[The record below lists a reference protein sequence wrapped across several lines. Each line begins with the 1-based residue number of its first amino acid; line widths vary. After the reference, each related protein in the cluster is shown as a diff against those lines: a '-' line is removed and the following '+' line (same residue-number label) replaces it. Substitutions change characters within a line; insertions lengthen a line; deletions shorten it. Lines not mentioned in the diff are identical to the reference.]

1 MSNGIVP
8 RQRSFAGPIVL
19 ILIGFAFLLRNLHLI
34 SWGLG
39 DLFAKYWPLLL
50 ILWGVI
56 KLLEYQQAK
65 SAGVRP
71 AGIGAGGVILI
82 IFLVCFGLGAR
93 KYQRVRDSG
102 MFNVDC
108 RDVPDPFN
116 FVCGQNFTFD
126 DQLEQTLAP
135 GSSLQIT
142 NEHGNINLNVADNG
156 KNADGEKIKVIVRKT
171 IRAEGQSDA
180 DKYNQQT
187 KPQLTVKERTVT
199 LNANTEGAVG
209 HNISADLD
217 VYVPRKVAVTILS
230 RHGDVSVM
238 GRDGDIEISSQEGE
252 VSLQDVTGNAKLDI
266 EKSNV
271 RISRLIGDVSID
283 GKVNQSEINI
293 SDVKG
298 AVQLTGE
305 FHENV
310 SLARIAGTVT
320 FKSARTDLELSKLD
334 GNLDLDGGDLHGS
347 SVVGPV
353 RLLTREKDIRLD
365 GVNGDVR
372 VNNNDGAVEI
382 KISKLPIGNIDI
394 NNRNADVSIYL
405 PEKAGFK
412 LDANTDNGEV
422 QSGFSELKVNNNDDR
437 GQASGTV
444 GNGAGHIRITNAH
457 GGIEIR
463 KGTTSLAGPTPP
475 SPPRPPGSDDSGDDE
490 SDKPKEGVRE
500 F

>member
-1 MSNGIVP
+1 MSNGIVS

-19 ILIGFAFLLRNLHLI
+19 ILIGVVFLLRNLHLVG
-34 SWGLG
+34 WDLG

-56 KLLEYQQAK
+56 KLVEYQQAK
-65 SAGVRP
+65 SAGLAP
-71 AGIGAGGVILI
+71 AGIGVGGVFLI
-82 IFLVCFGLGAR
+82 IFLVTFGLSAHR
-93 KYQRVRDSG
+93 YKVARDSG
-102 MFNVDC
+102 VFSNMDC
-108 RDVPDPFN
+108 SDMPDPFN
-116 FVCGQNFTFD
+116 FICGQSFTFD
-126 DQLEQTLAP
+126 DQLEQAFVP
-135 GSSLQIT
+135 GSTLRII
-142 NEHGNINLNVADNG
+142 NEHGNINVNA
-156 KNADGEKIKVIVRKT
+156 ADGDRIKVIVRKT
-171 IRAEGQSDA
+171 IRADNQVGA
-180 DKYNQQT
+180 DNYNRQT
-187 KPQLTVKERTVT
+187 KPQLTVVERTVT
-199 LNANTEGAVG
+199 LNANTEGAGG
-209 HNISADLD
+209 HDVSADLD
-217 VYVPRKVAVTILS
+217 VYVPRKVAITISS
-230 RHGDVSVM
+230 RRGDVSVM
-238 GRDGDIEISSQEGE
+238 AREGDIEASSQNGE

-271 RISRLIGDVSID
+271 RIARLTGDVSIE
-283 GKVNQSEINI
+283 GKVNQSEVNI

-298 AVQLTGE
+298 TVRLTGE

-310 SLARIAGTVT
+310 SLARISGMVT

-347 SVVGPV
+347 SVAGPV

-365 GVNGDVR
+365 GVTGDVR

-382 KISKLPIGNIDI
+382 KITKLPVGNIDI
-394 NNRNADVSIYL
+394 NNRNADVALYL

-422 QSGFSELKVNNNDDR
+422 QSGYSELKVNNNDDR

-444 GNGAGHIRITNAH
+444 GSGAGHIRITNAH

-463 KGTTSLAGPTPP
+463 KGTTSLAGLKPP
-475 SPPRPPGSDDSGDDE
+475 SPPKAPGSEDDSSDDD

>member
-1 MSNGIVP
+1 MSNGMVP
-8 RQRSFAGPIVL
+8 RQRSFAGPVVL
-19 ILIGFAFLLRNLHLI
+19 ILIGVVFLLHTTLHLV
-34 SWGLG
+34 SW
-39 DLFAKYWPLLL
+39 DLWRLFGKFWPLLL

-56 KLLEYQQAK
+56 KLVEYQQAK
-65 SAGVRP
+65 NAGVRP
-71 AGIGAGGVILI
+71 PGIGAGGVILI
-82 IFLVCFGLGAR
+82 LFLVFFGMAAR
-93 KYQRVRDSG
+93 KINHVRDSVR
-102 MFNVDC
+102 MDC
-108 RDVPDPFN
+108 GDLPDGFN
-116 FVCGQNFTFD
+116 FICGESFSFD

-135 GSSLQIT
+135 GSNLQIT
-142 NEHGNINLNVADNG
+142 NERGNINLNVADS
-156 KNADGEKIKVIVRKT
+156 DKIKVMVRKT
-171 IRAEGQSDA
+171 VHADDQSAA
-180 DKYNQQT
+180 DKYNRDT
-187 KPQLTVKERTVT
+187 KPQFTASDKTLT
-199 LNANTEGAVG
+199 LNANTEGAGG
-209 HNISADLD
+209 HDVSADLD

-252 VSLQDVTGNAKLDI
+252 VSLQDVTGNVKLDI

-271 RISRLIGDVSID
+271 RISRVIGDVSID
-283 GKVNQSEINI
+283 GKVNQSEVNI

-298 AVQLTGE
+298 TVQLSGE
-305 FHENV
+305 FHESV
-310 SLARIAGTVT
+310 SLARISGAVT
-320 FKSARTDLELSKLD
+320 FKSARTDLEISKLD

-347 SVVGPV
+347 SVAGPV
-353 RLLTREKDIRLD
+353 RLLTREKDIRLE

-382 KISKLPIGNIDI
+382 KINKLPVGNIDI
-394 NNRNADVSIYL
+394 NNRNADVQLYL

-422 QSGFSELKVNNNDDR
+422 ESGFGELKVNNSNDR

-463 KGTTSLAGPTPP
+463 KGTTSLATPTPPTPP
-475 SPPRPPGSDDSGDDE
+475 SPPGSDSGDDE